1 LQNKLSASKPATP
14 AAQPAIAASPAKPE
28 PPKHTKEEME
38 AMSKEVAHHLELYSA
53 AHKLSKDHPCYNPL
67 CKPNSG
73 TPNCYSPMCI
83 QRYRLRKEL
92 LMTLCK
98 AKSMGIDINSKIGA
112 QASIHQKAAAKKP
125 EPEAKADE
133 KPEEPKPVE
142 EKVEVKQEVKQ
153 EVIQEETKSTE
164 LTLEKDENSV
174 QVTTTTTTTTTTT
187 VTESVTTKV
196 SSSESG
202 VLKAALSK
210 SRQHV
215 SRPQPEPVDKQRV
228 YSADTPSGKLYLKK
242 LVRATT
248 TTTTTTTSALS
259 TVLSGGAVA
268 GRRKKLQVKYP
279 LCSKF
284 QSHSNKQN
292 ILILPQHE
300 LRKMARKGGYCYVQG
315 FSHTAKANQTVWPYP
330 CPRPLFKTCW
340 MYRITLA
347 TTLSTVAM
355 QLRILWHCL
364 RWDDMQVIIRILLA
378 YVILII

>member
-1 LQNKLSASKPATP
+1 
-14 AAQPAIAASPAKPE
+14 
-28 PPKHTKEEME
+28 
-38 AMSKEVAHHLELYSA
+38 MSKEVAHHLELYSA
-53 AHKLSKDHPCYNPL
+53 AHKLSKEYPCYNPL
-67 CKPNSG
+67 CKPNSSV
-73 TPNCYSPMCI
+73 PNCYSPMCI

-112 QASIHQKAAAKKP
+112 QASVHQKTSAKKP
-125 EPEAKADE
+125 EVEVKQEE
-133 KPEEPKPVE
+133 KPIESKSPEKVVE

-153 EVIQEETKSTE
+153 EETKSTE
-164 LTLEKDENSV
+164 LTVEKKDENTV
-174 QVTTTTTTTTTTT
+174 QVTTTMTTTTTTT

-196 SSSESG
+196 NSTDSG

-210 SRQHV
+210 SRQHA

-228 YSADTPSGKLYLKK
+228 YSAENPSGKLYLKK
-242 LVRATT
+242 LVRASTT

-259 TVLSGGAVA
+259 TVLAGGLIA

-284 QSHSNKQN
+284 TSHSNKHN

-300 LRKMARKGGYCYVQG
+300 LRKMSRKGGYSYVQG
-315 FSHTAKANQTVWPYP
+315 FSHTAKANQNVWPYP

-340 MYRITLA
+340 MYRMALA
-347 TTLSTVAM
+347 TALSTVAM
-355 QLRILWHCL
+355 QLRIVWHCL
-364 RWDDMQVIIRILLA
+364 RWDDMQVRNILTFSPLEKCC
-378 YVILII
+378 I

>member
-1 LQNKLSASKPATP
+1 
-14 AAQPAIAASPAKPE
+14 
-28 PPKHTKEEME
+28 
-38 AMSKEVAHHLELYSA
+38 MSKEVAHHLELYSA

-125 EPEAKADE
+125 EPEAKPDE

-364 RWDDMQVIIRILLA
+364 RWDDMQVIIRQNYHIWMLDDLKH
-378 YVILII
+378 